1 MALAIVLSHG
11 FWQRQFGG
19 DLRAIGRSVL
29 LGSRLYT
36 IVGIMPPAFT
46 YPDRPDAWV
55 AIVPAVERFPIPGE
69 PDFVDNR
76 DVSVLLVVG
85 RLKAGVPIEAAQSD
99 VDRIVRELA
108 VAYGRTG
115 RMAST
120 LAPSSTTRSAR
131 PGFGCGRCLRR
142 SHSF

>member
-1 MALAIVLSHG
+1 M
-11 FWQRQFGG
+11 
-19 DLRAIGRSVL
+19 
-29 LGSRLYT
+29 
-36 IVGIMPPAFT
+36 
-46 YPDRPDAWV
+46 
-55 AIVPAVERFPIPGE
+55 PAVERFPIPGE

-108 VAYGRTG
+108 AAYGRTG
-115 RMAST
+115 RVAST
-120 LAPSSTTRSAR
+120 MAPLVDDAIGP
-131 PGFGCGRCLRR
+131 PGFGCGPCLRR